1 MGLFNNLFK
10 QQQPQIIN
18 NCEEDLVNGII
29 RSFIIGR
36 GLIIAIHK
44 ITTETTNKGS
54 KITIKADQP
63 YNLVGPGGCH
73 SKDLARVLS
82 KELDTIVKL
91 NIIQA

>member
-10 QQQPQIIN
+10 QQQPQVIN
-18 NCEEDLVNGII
+18 NCDEDLVNGII

-36 GLIIAIHK
+36 GLILTINEVTIK
-44 ITTETTNKGS
+44 TTDKGS

-63 YNLVGPGGCH
+63 YNLIGPGGCH

-91 NIIQA
+91 NVIQS